1 MKVLPSSK
9 DKEKK
14 YRKIQKALDKEFEL
28 HELDQISNS
37 SEESDGISAEFEI
50 HPLSYYIDN
59 REDLIQHMFATI
71 KGAKLKRMVPPALRH
86 LTTEELK
93 ADCLIQV
100 LGLSKKRI
108 LYTIDG
114 KELNSSSDDSDSGSS
129 DSSLDIEKEAKALKL
144 LQEKAAGKK
153 SKHSAD
159 GKGGKKRKSIQLD
172 SDTEAD
178 GKVSKKKKKK
188 RSKEEKQAESIDL
201 DPEEEDKE
209 GEGEEDGKKKLIELI
224 ELEMR
229 ARAIRKLLG
238 K

>member
-201 DPEEEDKE
+201 DPEEDDKE